1 MTFRMSKEKN
11 KITKIWKQYHE
22 RTYKDKHPTNP
33 RFKMSKEEKIN
44 YVHCVFQELETLN
57 ISLPMGDYDLMYSYL
72 EEIREFF
79 ICNEGG

>member
-1 MTFRMSKEKN
+1 MKVK
-11 KITKIWKQYHE
+11 KLYPQ
-22 RTYKDKHPTNP
+22 
-33 RFKMSKEEKIN
+33 MSKEEKTN

-57 ISLPMGDYDLMYSYL
+57 ISLPMGDYNLMYSYL

>member
-1 MTFRMSKEKN
+1 MN
-11 KITKIWKQYHE
+11 
-22 RTYKDKHPTNP
+22 
-33 RFKMSKEEKIN
+33 KEEKIN

-57 ISLPMGDYDLMYSYL
+57 ISLPMGDYNLMYSYL

>member
-1 MTFRMSKEKN
+1 MKVKKLYPQMS
-11 KITKIWKQYHE
+11 
-22 RTYKDKHPTNP
+22 R
-33 RFKMSKEEKIN
+33 EEKIN

-57 ISLPMGDYDLMYSYL
+57 ISLPMGDYNLMYSYL